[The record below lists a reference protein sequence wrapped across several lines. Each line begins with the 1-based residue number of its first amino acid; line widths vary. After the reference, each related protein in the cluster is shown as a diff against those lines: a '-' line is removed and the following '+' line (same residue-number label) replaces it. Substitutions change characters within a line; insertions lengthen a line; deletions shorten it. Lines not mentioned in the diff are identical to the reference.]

1 MPIYCGIKQVPN
13 SLKVGDGDML
23 TWSDN
28 SAFWVFNQ
36 VSNLCYT
43 RYNDMIV
50 DLQKVQSQLENKFFN
65 FTPVVDQAAL
75 SLWNSGQKDLAYQF
89 LTEYSVNQV
98 ETSVKKWRD
107 LGRFL
112 LIKYKDGNVMI
123 EKNGNFERNESG
135 KLPASPLHPAYPD
148 WYYRKIIENNKEHFK
163 AVE

>member
-1 MPIYCGIKQVPN
+1 MV
-13 SLKVGDGDML
+13 
-23 TWSDN
+23 
-28 SAFWVFNQ
+28 
-36 VSNLCYT
+36 
-43 RYNDMIV
+43 V
-50 DLQKVQSQLENKFFN
+50 DLQKVQSQLENKFFS
-65 FTPVVDQAAL
+65 FTPVIDQAAL

-107 LGRFL
+107 LGHFL

-148 WYYRKIIENNKEHFK
+148 WYYRKIIENNKDHFK